1 MAIIYTAYRYGL
13 RAYLRRR
20 ADQNPLLFPSRLGG
34 PIHRSTLHLI
44 FRKYAERASL
54 PPEKRHFHTLKHS
67 ICTHLLD
74 AGADVGFVRN
84 WVGHANIQ
92 NTLVYAQLRDQTR
105 DGQARR
111 WMGSERLV

>member
-1 MAIIYTAYRYGL
+1 M
-13 RAYLRRR
+13 
-20 ADQNPLLFPSRLGG
+20 DQEFRVLLAGDQAPV
-34 PIHRSTLHLI
+34 
-44 FRKYAERASL
+44 
-54 PPEKRHFHTLKHS
+54 KHS

-111 WMGSERLV
+111 WLGSERLV